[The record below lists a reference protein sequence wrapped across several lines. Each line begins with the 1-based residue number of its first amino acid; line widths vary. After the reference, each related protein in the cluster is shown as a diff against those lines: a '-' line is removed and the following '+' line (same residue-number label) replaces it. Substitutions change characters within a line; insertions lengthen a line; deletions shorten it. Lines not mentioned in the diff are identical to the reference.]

1 MFGSLC
7 FLSLSCVAHALYFHI
22 TRNLTLPYS
31 SSSSS
36 SSSVSSFDP
45 VLFKMSI
52 RPHGPGGD
60 SALPFPRSTTYFRTN
75 LLSLVGEREEE
86 REERLREN
94 TFPEV
99 DFERKRTSGPK
110 IGGEGS

>member
-1 MFGSLC
+1 
-7 FLSLSCVAHALYFHI
+7 
-22 TRNLTLPYS
+22 
-31 SSSSS
+31 
-36 SSSVSSFDP
+36 
-45 VLFKMSI
+45 MSI